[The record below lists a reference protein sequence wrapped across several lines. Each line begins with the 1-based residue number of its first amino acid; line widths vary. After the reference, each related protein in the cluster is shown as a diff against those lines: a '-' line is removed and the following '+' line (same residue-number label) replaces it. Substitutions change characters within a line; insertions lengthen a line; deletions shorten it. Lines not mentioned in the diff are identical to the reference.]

1 MAVKLDICNAALV
14 KLGQESITA
23 LTDNNKR
30 ARLLNAN
37 YDRIKRK
44 LLRRHPWS
52 FAKVR
57 VTLPPETTVPIYQ
70 YSTEYILPSDFIR
83 LESLQYNTYEHAI
96 EGNKLLYNGGG
107 DINLVYIA
115 DVCEDYFDSLFEDL
129 LAQTLA
135 DELVIALTNDQNLKA
150 EIRQE
155 LEYLINET
163 RSTNAQVRGT
173 PQELE
178 ADDLLIARL

>member
-1 MAVKLDICNAALV
+1 MAVKLDICNAALI
-14 KLGQESITA
+14 KLGQEPITA

-30 ARLLNAN
+30 ARLLNTN
-37 YDRIKRK
+37 YERIKRK

-57 VTLPPETTVPIYQ
+57 VTLSPEVTTPIYQ
-70 YSTEYILPSDFIR
+70 YSTEYILPNDFIR
-83 LESLQYNTYEHAI
+83 LHALQYNTYEHAI

-115 DVCEDYFDSLFEDL
+115 DVDETNFDSLFEDL

-135 DELVIALTNDQNLKA
+135 DEICISLTADQNLKA

-173 PQELE
+173 PQDVE